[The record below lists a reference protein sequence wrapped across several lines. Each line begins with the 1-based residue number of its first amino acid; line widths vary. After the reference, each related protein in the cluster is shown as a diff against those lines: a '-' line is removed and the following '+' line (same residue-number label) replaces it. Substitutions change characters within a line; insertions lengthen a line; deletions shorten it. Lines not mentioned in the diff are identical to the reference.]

1 MKINLLYEEDN
12 DNYILMNVIA
22 NDLNEDTLKKYI
34 EKCTNIDINRI
45 YEVLNKI
52 ELKNIV
58 FFRSIK

>member
-1 MKINLLYEEDN
+1 
-12 DNYILMNVIA
+12 MNVIA

-34 EKCTNIDINRI
+34 EKCKNIDINII

-58 FFRSIK
+58 FFRSTKWLKHIKKY

>member
-1 MKINLLYEEDN
+1 
-12 DNYILMNVIA
+12 MNVIA

-58 FFRSIK
+58 FFRSTKWLKHIKKY